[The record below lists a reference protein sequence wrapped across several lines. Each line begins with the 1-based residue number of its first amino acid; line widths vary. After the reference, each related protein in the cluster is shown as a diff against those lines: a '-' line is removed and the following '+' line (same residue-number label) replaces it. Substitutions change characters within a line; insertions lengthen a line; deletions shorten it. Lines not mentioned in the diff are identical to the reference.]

1 MPEFVCFVWS
11 LPRQC
16 CPFPGIG
23 PEAKSNPA
31 TLRINYG
38 IIPKMVFIP
47 IGLRNQKW
55 DKYHF
60 SGAHATVFLARIKT
74 PLGGRPGRREPPGNE
89 LQTISIRKLTIFVSR
104 SDRHFGQKK
113 WGGSYLEGRPWLPG
127 PRVAKKLTWS
137 RSWPRFWPTSIYH
150 LWPEK

>member
-23 PEAKSNPA
+23 LPKGKSNPA

-55 DKYHF
+55 DKCHF

-74 PLGGRPGRREPPGNE
+74 PLGGGGRG
-89 LQTISIRKLTIFVSR
+89 
-104 SDRHFGQKK
+104 
-113 WGGSYLEGRPWLPG
+113 GGSSPALRRLAGRE
-127 PRVAKKLTWS
+127 S
-137 RSWPRFWPTSIYH
+137 RKWVWTPDLF
-150 LWPEK
+150 

>member
-74 PLGGRPGRREPPGNE
+74 PLGGRPGRRELAGAAPSSRQREQKVGVDSGFILRNDTDT
-89 LQTISIRKLTIFVSR
+89 LSIT
-104 SDRHFGQKK
+104 
-113 WGGSYLEGRPWLPG
+113 
-127 PRVAKKLTWS
+127 RVANSSPSLQGLS
-137 RSWPRFWPTSIYH
+137 APGLNLCRPFADRRHRP
-150 LWPEK
+150 